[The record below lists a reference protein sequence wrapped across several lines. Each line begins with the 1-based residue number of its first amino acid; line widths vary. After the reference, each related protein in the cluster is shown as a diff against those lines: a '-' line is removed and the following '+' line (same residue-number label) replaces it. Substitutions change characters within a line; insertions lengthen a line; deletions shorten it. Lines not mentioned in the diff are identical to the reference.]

1 MVERRRNDLASRSCA
16 AISLTFI
23 ILVTP
28 WAIQQ
33 VITSVTRTT
42 VRKRNRTSDV
52 DLGYVCF
59 FFCESE

>member
-1 MVERRRNDLASRSCA
+1 MVERRRNDLASRSSA

-42 VRKRNRTSDV
+42 VHI
-52 DLGYVCF
+52 YV
-59 FFCESE
+59 